1 MPCSIRPS
9 RRFPMCC
16 PVTYQCGPFEGHGTV
31 WNLSCTGW
39 RLSGD
44 LPLRIGEI
52 CSLIVNLPNQQHIM
66 VAEAVVRWG
75 RQTEYGIE
83 TITIQ
88 KHTHQWLQPFISDRL
103 CCADPN
109 HGRIRF

>member
-1 MPCSIRPS
+1 MPYHLQ
-9 RRFPMCC
+9 RRA
-16 PVTYQCGPFEGHGTV
+16 V

-52 CSLIVNLPNQQHIM
+52 CSLTVNLPNQQHIM
-66 VAEAVVRWG
+66 VAEAVVRWV
-75 RQTEYGIE
+75 RQNEYGIE

-88 KHTHQWLQPFISDRL
+88 KHTHQRLQHFISDRL
-103 CCADPN
+103 YCAGRG